1 MQKSTEQAGQWQEIW
16 ERHNAVDTVIDWGR
30 TIYNFFFRRILHRY
44 LTNRSIMIE
53 LGCGRASL
61 SLSLAHEISSLTGAD
76 ISDAAVTQAASYALR
91 KGLRNTR
98 FIVADCTNLGPDFD
112 GKFDLSWS
120 QGLIEHFD
128 DSTAITRQHYAALRP
143 GGVALISVPYR
154 YSYHN
159 VWYTMTR
166 PRLLRRLW
174 PWTEQK
180 FFDKKT
186 LLALGKSITPH
197 SRVFLLQPLPLGIV
211 FLEMRRP
218 AA

>member
-30 TIYNFFFRRILHRY
+30 DVYNFFFRRILRRY
-44 LTNRSIMIE
+44 LTNRSDMIE

-61 SLSLAHEISSLTGAD
+61 SLSIAPEIGSLTGAD
-76 ISDAAVTQAASYALR
+76 ISDAAVKQANSYAVR

-98 FIVADCTNLGPDFD
+98 FMVADCTNLGSDFES
-112 GKFDLSWS
+112 KFDFSWS

-128 DSTAITRQHYAALRP
+128 DSTAITREHYSALRP

-159 VWYTMTR
+159 VWYSLTR
-166 PRLLRRLW
+166 PRLLRRFW

-197 SRVFLLQPLPLGIV
+197 SRVFLLQPFPLGIV
-211 FLEMRRP
+211 FLEMCRP
-218 AA
+218 K